1 MHFKKVLKSSISLI
15 IKVNMQERK
24 EKLVLK
30 YLCKVCVGKKT
41 YLISPHDIA
50 KEVSNKLILSISEID
65 EIMASLSMQ
74 NYIDFVV
81 SDSKNGYYYCVKL
94 KKKGQTYLSDAKK
107 QKKELLK
114 LMLRS
119 MFLAT
124 VSFVFGLILKAI
136 FK

>member
-1 MHFKKVLKSSISLI
+1 MIIAKNGNKKV
-15 IKVNMQERK
+15 MQERK

-30 YLCKVCVGKKT
+30 YLCKVCSGKKT

-50 KEVSNKLILSISEID
+50 KELSKVVILSISEID
-65 EIMASLSMQ
+65 EIMTSLSMQ

-81 SDSKNGYYYCVKL
+81 SDSKSGYFYCVKL
-94 KKKGQTYLSDAKK
+94 KNKGQTYLSDAKK
-107 QKKELLK
+107 QKKALLM
-114 LMLRS
+114 LVLRS

-136 FK
+136 FT